1 MKPVSLTPPFRSHPA
16 GCDLNPGSLRVWV
29 EALLKPS
36 RFRERFREPTR
47 ARTNA
52 EGGFLE
58 AAGSVWRVVSSCV
71 AHVARNEVYDH
82 LRGGTG
88 REVRPTG
95 QNEVAVENMRD
106 VFRPT
111 SASARLLRA
120 QKPVFRGSVGAT
132 ALDFRKNRDVG
143 GKRRM
148 CAI

>member
-1 MKPVSLTPPFRSHPA
+1 ML
-16 GCDLNPGSLRVWV
+16 G
-29 EALLKPS
+29 LKP
-36 RFRERFREPTR
+36 RTCRERFREPTR

-58 AAGSVWRVVSSCV
+58 AAESVWRVVSSCV

-111 SASARLLRA
+111 SARARLGRG
-120 QKPVFRGSVGAT
+120 QNQIFRGSVGAT
-132 ALDFRKNRDVG
+132 DLDFRKNRDVG
-143 GKRRM
+143 GKRRI